1 MNTSVDSK
9 RRASKDINI
18 MDTDGGDD
26 EDNSSDG
33 DNVCMGSPIVDV
45 EDDSDPPDIS
55 AIHMENQ
62 NSYQNDISDLL
73 IVGDNRPIVE
83 DATLN
88 LNVLDELSLSSD
100 QPKECLSMEYKQQ
113 PVTLISSSA
122 NRISRPTSLYNCQ
135 TIDSDIDLLK
145 PVVFS
150 SSQCY
155 SNKLLTKPRLI
166 PTNDSKSSS
175 QNSWGSN
182 SPAISNPMRESTA
195 VTSVLPNAM
204 MTTILFGSR
213 NNANNNDNL
222 NSCSGTVVNKSSNVI
237 SLQDKSFMKI
247 TSNEIR
253 SPQITTN
260 VINLGSSTDTA
271 KSLSNKKIQGK
282 NISYSIL
289 MYSVN
294 ITNITHFCEFSNS

>member
-1 MNTSVDSK
+1 
-9 RRASKDINI
+9 
-18 MDTDGGDD
+18 
-26 EDNSSDG
+26 
-33 DNVCMGSPIVDV
+33 
-45 EDDSDPPDIS
+45 
-55 AIHMENQ
+55 MENQ

-175 QNSWGSN
+175 HNSWGSN

-294 ITNITHFCEFSNS
+294 ITHFCEFSNS